1 MDFNCYLM
9 LSPLPGKGI
18 LLGTQQ
24 LLLFLFTFAVRQQN
38 AKFAAD
44 CQICC
49 LPCTAGSGR
58 CSSYHSPLTLCPGKA
73 LWVSHSQLRE
83 PGSSVEAPHSAAWQ
97 CYRLT
102 GTVLRDDVFVILHQN
117 HVACYLKQ
125 EGVLHSFHQPGSC
138 HLFSMHVWFWDLP
151 FTRVTDK
158 CEWVPRLGGDGEAG

>member
-1 MDFNCYLM
+1 MP
-9 LSPLPGKGI
+9 S
-18 LLGTQQ
+18 
-24 LLLFLFTFAVRQQN
+24 LLLIVRYAAYLVQLGQEDAVHIIQ
-38 AKFAAD
+38 
-44 CQICC
+44 
-49 LPCTAGSGR
+49 
-58 CSSYHSPLTLCPGKA
+58 PLTLCPGKA

-138 HLFSMHVWFWDLP
+138 HLFSMHVWVWDLP

-158 CEWVPRLGGDGEAG
+158 